1 MPYMILDAKGRGTLP
16 EEVRA
21 ELSLEGGDV
30 VLLEPT
36 GYGTYE
42 IVPASIIPKNQL
54 WFHHPDVR
62 TRVSEAEAD
71 FASGRVTSASSP
83 EEAQRALDT
92 FKLSQPPAGVG
103 RKKAR

>member
-1 MPYMILDAKGRGTLP
+1 MILDAKGRGTLP

-42 IVPASIIPKNQL
+42 IVPASIIPKGQL

-62 TRVSEAEAD
+62 SRVSEAEAD

-83 EEAQRALDT
+83 EDAQRVLDS
-92 FKLSQPPAGVG
+92 FKGSQPGTGAA
-103 RKKAR
+103 KNKAR